1 MGKGCRISS
10 TDLRG
15 HLVAAWQPPHE
26 GYLLLQVVEPA
37 AQLGLAGA
45 EHEKRGG
52 QRACWGGADRDGP
65 AAHRKGLS
73 RVGRSH

>member
-52 QRACWGGADRDGP
+52 QRACDLEGMFSGPLQWADTQL
-65 AAHRKGLS
+65 HQW
-73 RVGRSH
+73 